1 VRGKRLSFSRE
12 ADASRSLRP
21 RRAAMKGPACS
32 IVIRSFNEEQH
43 IGRLLTGILEQTIR
57 DVEIAL
63 VDSGSTDATVAI
75 ASRFPVRVL
84 HCQPADFTF
93 GRSLNLG
100 CAAATRDLI
109 AIASAHVYPV
119 YPDWLEL
126 LLAPFA
132 DPQVGL
138 TYGKQRG
145 TQSSSYSERQVL
157 QAWFPETSNRDQ
169 AHPFCNNANAA
180 IRREL
185 WLQHPYDEGLSG
197 LEDIE
202 WASWAMQQGY
212 KVIYEAAAEVVHVH
226 REAAREVYNRYRR
239 EAMALRRIRP
249 QERIGLLDAARLFVS
264 NAGTD
269 LWHAGHDRRLPREMV
284 GILRYRF
291 LQFWGSYQGWRMAG
305 ALTSQ
310 LKQTFYY
317 PRGLGRVPGLA
328 SERATPIAYEAPPRE
343 EPSAPEGA

>member
-1 VRGKRLSFSRE
+1 MRL
-12 ADASRSLRP
+12 
-21 RRAAMKGPACS
+21 PACS

-43 IGRLLTGILEQTIR
+43 IGRLLTGILEQTVR
-57 DVEIAL
+57 DVEIVL

-75 ASRFPVRVL
+75 ASRFPVRIL
-84 HCQPADFTF
+84 HIDPTDFSF

-100 CAAATRDLI
+100 CSAVTREHI
-109 AIASAHVYPV
+109 VIASAHVYPI

-126 LLAPFA
+126 LLGPFA
-132 DPQVGL
+132 DPKVGL

-145 TQSSSYSERQVL
+145 TGASHYSERQIF

-180 IRREL
+180 IRRSL
-185 WLQHPYDEGLSG
+185 WLQHPYDEDLSG
-197 LEDIE
+197 LEDVE
-202 WASWAMQQGY
+202 WASWATRQGH
-212 KVIYEAAAEVVHVH
+212 KLVYEASAEVVHVH
-226 REAAREVYNRYRR
+226 SEAAREIYNRYRR

-269 LWHAGHDRRLPREMV
+269 LWHAGHDGRLLREMA
-284 GILRYRF
+284 GIVRFRF
-291 LQFWGSYQGWRMAG
+291 LQFWGSYRGWRMAG

-317 PRGLGRVPGLA
+317 PRGLGRDAGPPERQAKPIEYDTPVRDDPSRPG
-328 SERATPIAYEAPPRE
+328 
-343 EPSAPEGA
+343 GA